1 MPSHSL
7 LFLLSDIS
15 IHTPTKGATYS
26 NSINVQHPSYFNP
39 HSHEGSDDTKKFEND
54 LKTHFNPHSH
64 EGSDNVGRSRC
75 VVVEISIHTPTK
87 GATAFIVSL
96 VTVIIYFNPH
106 SHEGSDITTFHIDNI
121 KDQFQSTLPRRE
133 RPFLA

>member
-1 MPSHSL
+1 MTCWKPCQFRFQSTL
-7 LFLLSDIS
+7 PRRERRQTIRTIIKLMIIS
-15 IHTPTKGATYS
+15 IHTPTKGATVLRS
-26 NSINVQHPSYFNP
+26 NGWKIYN
-39 HSHEGSDDTKKFEND
+39 
-54 LKTHFNPHSH
+54 HFNPHSH